1 MIPRPDPPPRIGVLQ
16 RARGHLMDLTPLK
29 VSRDFRLLF
38 FGHSVSNFGDEI
50 VAVAIPYQVFK
61 ITGSNFAVGLLGLA
75 ALVPV
80 FVFPIIGGTVAD
92 AVERR
97 RLVTVTHALLAAL
110 SGLMAINA
118 LLPQPLLWPMYVF
131 TFFAAGLYTFN
142 RPALDTWPARLL
154 DRSML
159 P

>member
-1 MIPRPDPPPRIGVLQ
+1 
-16 RARGHLMDLTPLK
+16 MDLTPLK

-38 FGHSVSNFGDEI
+38 LGHSVSNFGDEI

-61 ITGSNFAVGLLGLA
+61 ITGSTLAVGLLGLA

-97 RLVTVTHALLAAL
+97 RLVTVTHVLLAAL
-110 SGLMAINA
+110 SGLMAVNA
-118 LLPQPLLWPMYVF
+118 ALPHPYLWPVYVCGCF
-131 TFFAAGLYTFN
+131 AGGLCTF
-142 RPALDTWPARLL
+142 
-154 DRSML
+154 
-159 P
+159 